1 MYFTY
6 YEKAELEFLIFFV
19 NIIVF
24 KVKVF
29 QKRNEIFETTDI
41 CHIYAPVSLCLILCA
56 VSLFVRVSFLFG
68 AGLTLFV
75 PFFDM
80 IVFWVNALYVI
91 ISLVLGVFVLWILI
105 LNNTDITV
113 NSSKS
118 LNFVMFRQTIL
129 TLASEILVVVY

>member
-29 QKRNEIFETTDI
+29 QKRNEIFETTDR
-41 CHIYAPVSLCLILCA
+41 YAPVSLCLILCA